1 MIQHPRTSLVR
12 GAGLALVCLIL
23 APTVTEAQSG
33 RPDRERVQRRGAP
46 VVERV
51 DRRAERRA
59 ERRVERRAA
68 GQDTQVERR
77 RVRERATDRPEM
89 RPRGAERRPF
99 GRRGGMQRPRALSP
113 EVRARIVERFDR
125 DGSGVLE
132 ADERS
137 RAREAMR
144 RRLGE
149 ARPGAVAPEAR
160 GRQGGRTEVA
170 PRAGRTGAGRTGAGR
185 SGEGQSGIG
194 RPGAALR
201 AGLLKRF
208 DADGSGALEGEERAR
223 ARAALRERF
232 PEGRVRM
239 QRPDGRS

>member
-1 MIQHPRTSLVR
+1 
-12 GAGLALVCLIL
+12 
-23 APTVTEAQSG
+23 
-33 RPDRERVQRRGAP
+33 
-46 VVERV
+46 
-51 DRRAERRA
+51 
-59 ERRVERRAA
+59 
-68 GQDTQVERR
+68 
-77 RVRERATDRPEM
+77 
-89 RPRGAERRPF
+89 
-99 GRRGGMQRPRALSP
+99 MQRPRALSP

-170 PRAGRTGAGRTGAGR
+170 PRAGRSGAGR
-185 SGEGQSGIG
+185 SGPGQSGVG

-239 QRPDGRS
+239 QRPDGRP

>member
-1 MIQHPRTSLVR
+1 
-12 GAGLALVCLIL
+12 
-23 APTVTEAQSG
+23 
-33 RPDRERVQRRGAP
+33 
-46 VVERV
+46 
-51 DRRAERRA
+51 
-59 ERRVERRAA
+59 
-68 GQDTQVERR
+68 
-77 RVRERATDRPEM
+77 
-89 RPRGAERRPF
+89 
-99 GRRGGMQRPRALSP
+99 
-113 EVRARIVERFDR
+113 VRARIVERFDR

>member
-1 MIQHPRTSLVR
+1 
-12 GAGLALVCLIL
+12 
-23 APTVTEAQSG
+23 
-33 RPDRERVQRRGAP
+33 
-46 VVERV
+46 
-51 DRRAERRA
+51 
-59 ERRVERRAA
+59 
-68 GQDTQVERR
+68 
-77 RVRERATDRPEM
+77 
-89 RPRGAERRPF
+89 
-99 GRRGGMQRPRALSP
+99 
-113 EVRARIVERFDR
+113 
-125 DGSGVLE
+125 
-132 ADERS
+132 
-137 RAREAMR
+137 MR

-170 PRAGRTGAGRTGAGR
+170 PRAGRTG
-185 SGEGQSGIG
+185 EGQPGVG

>member
-1 MIQHPRTSLVR
+1 
-12 GAGLALVCLIL
+12 
-23 APTVTEAQSG
+23 
-33 RPDRERVQRRGAP
+33 
-46 VVERV
+46 
-51 DRRAERRA
+51 
-59 ERRVERRAA
+59 
-68 GQDTQVERR
+68 
-77 RVRERATDRPEM
+77 
-89 RPRGAERRPF
+89 
-99 GRRGGMQRPRALSP
+99 MQRPRALSP

-170 PRAGRTGAGRTGAGR
+170 PRAGRTG
-185 SGEGQSGIG
+185 EGQPGVG

-208 DADGSGALEGEERAR
+208 DADGSGALEGEER
-223 ARAALRERF
+223 
-232 PEGRVRM
+232 
-239 QRPDGRS
+239 

>member
-170 PRAGRTGAGRTGAGR
+170 PRAGRTGAGRTG
-185 SGEGQSGIG
+185 EGQSGIG